1 MKTAFSTAVAVLVCG
16 TGIGFTQTPSTTT
29 PSQAGAA
36 DAPIVVTGC
45 VSRDTSAGAAAFK
58 LKDVEAAKT
67 TAITPGRST
76 MPGAQTPST
85 TPRTEPGSTPGATPG
100 STQPGSA
107 QRPTPGSSSSQMGH
121 SMPDLED
128 EYRLEAAASVN
139 LAQHVNHQVE
149 VTGTVAKV
157 AGARST
163 MPGRSTP
170 SGSSTPGS
178 TSTPGASSAPGAS
191 GSSSGSAGMNQQKST
206 TTSDVPTLRV
216 TSLRMISSTC
226 Q

>member
-16 TGIGFTQTPSTTT
+16 TGIGFTQAPSTTT

-67 TAITPGRST
+67 TATTPGRST
-76 MPGAQTPST
+76 SPGAPTPST
-85 TPRTEPGSTPGATPG
+85 TPRSEPGATPAP
-100 STQPGSA
+100 TQSGSA
-107 QRPTPGSSSSQMGH
+107 QRSTPGSSSSQMGH
-121 SMPDLED
+121 SMYDLED

-163 MPGRSTP
+163 MPGSSNP
-170 SGSSTPGS
+170 SGSPTPGS

-191 GSSSGSAGMNQQKST
+191 GSSSGSAGMNQQRST
-206 TTSDVPTLRV
+206 TTDDVPTLRV